1 MENNSVG
8 KRIAQLR
15 KQNGWSQMD
24 LAKKINVSDKAV
36 SKWENGGMPSVDLL
50 PRLSKIFNVSIDY
63 LLLGEDN
70 SNSAKELDESE
81 EPSDDDSSSD
91 DMTEFKDS
99 IESLGTRELQIILS
113 DQKDL
118 YTEKEFRILEE
129 RYDELMGENSAKEL
143 QKKLRIVKPSPNY
156 VCPKCN
162 GINDNPGQYCEYCGY
177 KFFDS
182 KSEDNS
188 SIGCIGYIVA
198 FFLPLIGLIWGLIKD
213 DKEIITFSIVMI
225 VLEVIGA
232 IISAIFYSS
241 ALFIL

>member
-70 SNSAKELDESE
+70 SNSAVMLDKSE
-81 EPSDDDSSSD
+81 EPSDAVSSSE

-99 IESLGTRELQIILS
+99 IESLGVKELQMILL

-129 RYDELMGENSAKEL
+129 RYDELMGENSAKKL
-143 QKKLRIVKPSPNY
+143 QGKH

-162 GINDNPGQYCEYCGY
+162 GINANPGQYCEYCGY
-177 KFFDS
+177 KFSDS

-198 FFLPLIGLIWGLIKD
+198 FFLPLIGLIWGLIRN

-232 IISAIFYSS
+232 ILGSVFSSS
-241 ALFIL
+241 ALFFL